1 MTAVKYV
8 IGFVLSL
15 ALTFS
20 AYWVTMHGVDKLTL
34 YLLLGVLAL
43 VQMVIQLV
51 FFLHLGEEARP
62 RYKLA
67 TFLLMSLMLVI
78 LVVGS
83 IWIMN
88 NMNYNMANMSPQ
100 EKEDYMLIQHDKGF

>member
-1 MTAVKYV
+1 MTVTKYV

-15 ALTFS
+15 VLTLC
-20 AYWVTMHGVDKLTL
+20 AYWVTTSGVDRTVLYWTL
-34 YLLLGVLAL
+34 AVLAL
-43 VQMVIQLV
+43 VQMIVQLV

-67 TFLLMSLMLVI
+67 TFLLMSLMLAI

-83 IWIMN
+83 IWIME
-88 NMNYNMANMSPQ
+88 NMNYNMADMTPQ
-100 EKEDYMLIQHDKGF
+100 EKNDYMLMQHDKGF